1 MAKDWRT
8 LKLEV
13 LAETTQFVKG
23 MDKANAT
30 TKSFG
35 DKIGDFAKKAGI
47 ALAAVGAAA
56 GAMAIKIG
64 KDAIAAAS
72 DLAETTS
79 KVNVIF
85 GDTAKTIEAFGAQAA
100 ASLGQT
106 RTQAMNAAA
115 TFGIFG
121 KSAGLAG
128 EELGQFSTE
137 FVQLASDL
145 ASFNNTSVDQAITAL
160 GAALRGESEPIRA
173 YGVLL
178 NDATLKAKALELGIY
193 SGTGTL
199 SAQQKVL
206 AAHKVILEQTR
217 DAQGDFARTAD
228 GMANSQRILTARL
241 EEAKIVLGNAL
252 LPIALQVVNLFND
265 KFLPVIERLASSFGG
280 GNGIIAQVQSFVS
293 TARNALVPVIEAL
306 QSSFN
311 KVSEAVST
319 NRGNLQSFLT
329 LIQTLYSFFVT
340 YFVPILK
347 NQVVAAIQGIGT
359 AFSLVLKVVS
369 PIIGN
374 ISKLITGIINVVDKA
389 IAGIINLANKAIDA
403 INAVLRAYN
412 AIPGLA
418 DIGLI
423 SRIGARAATDSNE
436 VDVSRRPG
444 SQQTAQQA
452 FMTEKGLTAG
462 EFNAFASW
470 AESQGLFPDRT
481 GATVAQLTAAFSKYK
496 KSTAPSTTI
505 PGLSTVTDGA
515 AGTSSAAGTVAKAVE
530 TAANAAKKIVE
541 EIVDLR
547 PSLISVADVVA
558 RERGDIINYG
568 VSAPGAFNVAAARMG
583 EAGITINVSAP
594 SAIDEEGFKRAVVDA
609 LNESANRGTGG
620 AGGLREIAQV
630 L

>member
-64 KDAIAAAS
+64 KEAIAAAS

-128 EELGQFSTE
+128 EELTEFSTE

-178 NDATLKAKALELGIY
+178 NDATLKAKALEMGIY

-228 GMANSQRILTARL
+228 GMANSQRILSARL

-265 KFLPVIERLASSFGG
+265 RFLPVIERLASSFGG
-280 GNGIIAQVQSFVS
+280 ADGVIAQIQSFVN
-293 TARNALVPVIEAL
+293 TARNALAPVIEAL

-359 AFSLVLKVVS
+359 AFSVVIKIIS
-369 PIIGN
+369 PVIGFV
-374 ISKLITGIINVVDKA
+374 S
-389 IAGIINLANKAIDA
+389 DA
-403 INAVLRAYN
+403 INGLLKLLDAAIKRINDVINAYN
-412 AIPGLA
+412 KIPLLPN
-418 DIGLI
+418 IPTI
-423 SRIGARAATDSNE
+423 
-436 VDVSRRPG
+436 
-444 SQQTAQQA
+444 
-452 FMTEKGLTAG
+452 K
-462 EFNAFASW
+462 
-470 AESQGLFPDRT
+470 T
-481 GATVAQLTAAFSKYK
+481 GAAAPIAPNIQLPFGGGTIGGGTKGG
-496 KSTAPSTTI
+496 TTIIPTI
-505 PGLSTVTDGA
+505 PGIGGTTGGA
-515 AGTSSAAGTVAKAVE
+515 GGTTAAAATAASAAD
-530 TAANAAKKIVE
+530 TAAKAAKKVVE

-547 PSLISVADVVA
+547 PSLITVADVVA

-568 VSAPGAFNVAAARMG
+568 VSAAPGAFDVARVRMG
-583 EAGITINVSAP
+583 EAGITINVNAP
-594 SAIDEEGFKRAVVDA
+594 TVIDEEGFSRAVVDA
-609 LNESANRGTGG
+609 LNVATNRGTSGG
-620 AGGLREIAQV
+620 GGIRTQAQI

>member
-1 MAKDWRT
+1 MAGSRT
-8 LKLEV
+8 LKLSI
-13 LAETTQFVKG
+13 LADIDNLKKNLNSA
-23 MDKANAT
+23 DKEIQG
-30 TKSFG
+30 FG
-35 DKIGDFAKKAGI
+35 GKLADFGKKAAI

-64 KDAIAAAS
+64 KEAIAAAS

-85 GDTAKTIEAFGAQAA
+85 GETSKSIEEFGAKAA
-100 ASLGQT
+100 QSLGQT

-145 ASFNNTSVDQAITAL
+145 ASFNNTAVDQAITAL

-178 NDATLKAKALELGIY
+178 NDATLKAKALEMGIY

-228 GMANSQRILTARL
+228 GMANSQRILSARL
-241 EEAKIVLGNAL
+241 EDTKIVLGNAL

-265 KFLPVIERLASSFGG
+265 RFLPVIERLASSFGG
-280 GNGIIAQVQSFVS
+280 GDGVIAQIQSFVN
-293 TARNALVPVIEAL
+293 TARNALAPVIEAL

-340 YFVPILK
+340 YLVPILK
-347 NQVVAAIQGIGT
+347 NQVVSAIQGIGT
-359 AFSLVLKVVS
+359 AFSVAIKAIAPIVGVISSAISGILNIIDTAIRRINDLIRAYNKIPLLPNI
-369 PIIGN
+369 PIIGGDFRYGAQGG
-374 ISKLITGIINVVDKA
+374 SKSETRTITKSVSKTTCPSGKANYQQTLLGGAVVNE
-389 IAGIINLANKAIDA
+389 IFLGCVIDS
-403 INAVLRAYN
+403 
-412 AIPGLA
+412 G
-418 DIGLI
+418 
-423 SRIGARAATDSNE
+423 STTTTTTDS
-436 VDVSRRPG
+436 
-444 SQQTAQQA
+444 
-452 FMTEKGLTAG
+452 
-462 EFNAFASW
+462 
-470 AESQGLFPDRT
+470 
-481 GATVAQLTAAFSKYK
+481 
-496 KSTAPSTTI
+496 STTT
-505 PGLSTVTDGA
+505 STNST
-515 AGTSSAAGTVAKAVE
+515 TSSKTTTKEITSQTKNASAVIKESVA
-530 TAANAAKKIVE
+530 
-541 EIVDLR
+541 DWM
-547 PSLISVADVVA
+547 PSLITVADIVA
-558 RERGDIINYG
+558 RERGDVINYPT
-568 VSAPGAFNVAAARMG
+568 VSAAPGAFDVARVRMG

-620 AGGLREIAQV
+620 GGGLRGTAQV

>member
-1 MAKDWRT
+1 MAGSRT
-8 LKLEV
+8 LKLSI
-13 LAETTQFVKG
+13 LADIDNLKKNLNSA
-23 MDKANAT
+23 DKEIQG
-30 TKSFG
+30 FG
-35 DKIGDFAKKAGI
+35 GKLADFGKKAAI

-64 KDAIAAAS
+64 KEAIAAAS

-85 GDTAKTIEAFGAQAA
+85 GETSKSIEEFGAKAA
-100 ASLGQT
+100 QSLGQT

-128 EELGQFSTE
+128 DELGEFSTE

-178 NDATLKAKALELGIY
+178 NDATLKAKALEMGIY
-193 SGTGTL
+193 AGTGTL

-228 GMANSQRILTARL
+228 GMANSQRILSARL
-241 EEAKIVLGNAL
+241 EEAKIVLGTAL

-265 KFLPVIERLASSFGG
+265 RFLPVIERVAASFGG
-280 GNGIIAQVQSFVS
+280 GEGLIAKIKSFVE
-293 TARNALVPVIEAL
+293 TVRNALNPIVLAL
-306 QSSFN
+306 QNSFD
-311 KVSEAVST
+311 KVSESLST
-319 NRGNLQSFLT
+319 NRGNFQSFLD
-329 LIQTLYSFFVT
+329 LIKTLYSFFVT

-347 NQVVAAIQGIGT
+347 SQVVAAIQGIGT
-359 AFSLVLKVVS
+359 AFSLTFKVIL
-369 PIIGN
+369 PIIGF
-374 ISKLITGIINVVDKA
+374 ISDAIKELLKLVDFVIQRINFLISARNKLSPFKDIPLITTTTA
-389 IAGIINLANKAIDA
+389 APIAPNIQLPFG
-403 INAVLRAYN
+403 
-412 AIPGLA
+412 GGT
-418 DIGLI
+418 IG
-423 SRIGARAATDSNE
+423 G
-436 VDVSRRPG
+436 
-444 SQQTAQQA
+444 
-452 FMTEKGLTAG
+452 
-462 EFNAFASW
+462 
-470 AESQGLFPDRT
+470 
-481 GATVAQLTAAFSKYK
+481 GATGGTTVI
-496 KSTAPSTTI
+496 PTI
-505 PGLSTVTDGA
+505 PGIGGATGGA

-530 TAANAAKKIVE
+530 TAANAAKKVVE

-547 PSLISVADVVA
+547 PSLITVADVVA

-568 VSAPGAFNVAAARMG
+568 VSAAPGAFNVAAARMG
-583 EAGITINVSAP
+583 EAGITINVNAP
-594 SAIDEEGFKRAVVDA
+594 SVIDQEGFSRAMVDA
-609 LNESANRGTGG
+609 LNVATNRGTGG
-620 AGGLREIAQV
+620 GGGIRTQAQV

>member
-13 LAETTQFVKG
+13 LAETAQFVKG

-35 DKIGDFAKKAGI
+35 DKIGDFAKKAGV

-64 KDAIAAAS
+64 KEAVQAAS

-85 GDTAKTIEAFGAQAA
+85 GDTAKNIEEFGAQAA

-128 EELGQFSTE
+128 DELTQFSTE

-145 ASFNNTSVDQAITAL
+145 ASFNNTTVDQAITAL

-178 NDATLKAKALELGIY
+178 NDATLKAKALEMGIY

-241 EEAKIVLGNAL
+241 EEAKIVLGTAL
-252 LPIALQVVNLFND
+252 LPIALEVIKIFND
-265 KFLPVIERLASSFGG
+265 RFLPVIERVAESFGG
-280 GNGIIAQVQSFVS
+280 SNGVIARVKEFVTETRTQLAPILS
-293 TARNALVPVIEAL
+293 AL
-306 QSSFN
+306 QDSWN
-311 KVSEAVST
+311 KVSQALDNNS
-319 NRGNLQSFLT
+319 NNIRSFLE
-329 LIQTLYSFFVT
+329 LIKTLYSFFVT

-347 NQVVAAIQGIGT
+347 NQLINAIQGIGT
-359 AFSLVLKVVS
+359 AFGVVINIISPIVGVISSAINGLLKLIDAAIQRINALIAAYNRIAFLPNIPLITTGTGTKTGGGGKSETRTITKSVAKSTCPSGKANYQQTLIDGRVVNQIFIGCVVGGGTTTTTTDLTGGTTTTTGGTTTTTSTTTTKTVDSATKTASDVLKESV
-369 PIIGN
+369 
-374 ISKLITGIINVVDKA
+374 
-389 IAGIINLANKAIDA
+389 IDW
-403 INAVLRAYN
+403 
-412 AIPGLA
+412 
-418 DIGLI
+418 
-423 SRIGARAATDSNE
+423 
-436 VDVSRRPG
+436 
-444 SQQTAQQA
+444 
-452 FMTEKGLTAG
+452 M
-462 EFNAFASW
+462 
-470 AESQGLFPDRT
+470 
-481 GATVAQLTAAFSKYK
+481 
-496 KSTAPSTTI
+496 
-505 PGLSTVTDGA
+505 
-515 AGTSSAAGTVAKAVE
+515 
-530 TAANAAKKIVE
+530 
-541 EIVDLR
+541 

-558 RERGDIINYG
+558 RERGDKINYAITPST
-568 VSAPGAFNVAAARMG
+568 SALSVAEFRAA
-583 EAGITINVSAP
+583 EAGITINVNAP
-594 SAIDEEGFKRAVVDA
+594 SVIDQEGFSRAVVDA
-609 LNESANRGTGG
+609 LNQSANRGTGG
-620 AGGLREIAQV
+620 GGGIRTSAAIL
-630 L
+630 

>member
-1 MAKDWRT
+1 VAKDWRT

-35 DKIGDFAKKAGI
+35 DKVGDFAKKAGV

-64 KDAIAAAS
+64 KEAIAAAS

-85 GDTAKTIEAFGAQAA
+85 GETAKNIEEFGAKAA

-128 EELGQFSTE
+128 EELTEFSTE

-178 NDATLKAKALELGIY
+178 NDATLKAKALEMGIY

-241 EEAKIVLGNAL
+241 EEAKIVLGTAL

-265 KFLPVIERLASSFGG
+265 RFLPVIERVAASFGG
-280 GNGIIAQVQSFVS
+280 GEGLIAKVKAFVES
-293 TARNALVPVIEAL
+293 ARNTLNPILIAL
-306 QSSFN
+306 QDSFS
-311 KVSEAVST
+311 KVSEAVET
-319 NRGNLQSFLT
+319 NRGNIASLLE
-329 LIQTLYSFFVT
+329 LVKTLYQFFVT

-347 NQVVAAIQGIGT
+347 NQVVSAIQGIGT
-359 AFSLVLKVVS
+359 AFSVVIKIVS
-369 PIIGN
+369 PVIGFV
-374 ISKLITGIINVVDKA
+374 S
-389 IAGIINLANKAIDA
+389 DA
-403 INAVLRAYN
+403 INGLLKLIDAAIQRINSLINAYN
-412 AIPGLA
+412 KISFLPNLPTISTGGAAPISPNIQLPFGGGS
-418 DIGLI
+418 IG
-423 SRIGARAATDSNE
+423 G
-436 VDVSRRPG
+436 G
-444 SQQTAQQA
+444 
-452 FMTEKGLTAG
+452 
-462 EFNAFASW
+462 
-470 AESQGLFPDRT
+470 
-481 GATVAQLTAAFSKYK
+481 GATGGAAGIL
-496 KSTAPSTTI
+496 PTI
-505 PGLSTVTDGA
+505 PGIGGTSGGA

-530 TAANAAKKIVE
+530 TAANAAKKVVE
-541 EIVDLR
+541 EIVDMR

-568 VSAPGAFNVAAARMG
+568 VSAAPGAFDVARVRMG
-583 EAGITINVSAP
+583 EAGITINVNAP
-594 SAIDEEGFKRAVVDA
+594 TVIDEEGFSRAVVDA
-609 LNESANRGTGG
+609 LNVATNRGTSGG
-620 AGGLREIAQV
+620 GGIRTQAQI

>member
-1 MAKDWRT
+1 MAQDWRT

-13 LAETTQFVKG
+13 LAETKQFLKG
-23 MDKANAT
+23 MNDANKQT
-30 TKSFG
+30 QTFG
-35 DKIGDFAKKAGI
+35 DKLGDFAKKAGV

-64 KDAIAAAS
+64 KEAVQAAS

-85 GDTAKTIEAFGAQAA
+85 GDTAKNIEEFGAQAA

-128 EELGQFSTE
+128 EELTDFSTE

-178 NDATLKAKALELGIY
+178 NDATLKAKALEMGIY

-206 AAHKVILEQTR
+206 AAHRVILDQTR

-241 EEAKIVLGNAL
+241 EEAKIVLGTAL
-252 LPIALQVVNLFND
+252 LPIVLQVVQVFND
-265 KFLPVIERLASSFGG
+265 RFLPVIEKVAASFGG
-280 GNGIIAQVQSFVS
+280 SGGVIAQVKDFVTQAR
-293 TARNALVPVIEAL
+293 TALAPILTAL
-306 QSSFN
+306 QDAWG
-311 KVSEAVST
+311 KVSEAVTT
-319 NRGNLQSFLT
+319 NSGNIKSFLQ

-347 NQVVAAIQGIGT
+347 GQVVAAIQGIGT
-359 AFSLVLKVVS
+359 AFSVVIKIIS
-369 PIIGN
+369 PVIGF
-374 ISKLITGIINVVDKA
+374 IS
-389 IAGIINLANKAIDA
+389 DA
-403 INAVLRAYN
+403 INGLLKLIDFAIQRINALINAYN
-412 AIPGLA
+412 RIPVLPN
-418 DIGLI
+418 LPTI
-423 SRIGARAATDSNE
+423 SSGAATPIAPNIQLPFGGGS
-436 VDVSRRPG
+436 VGGASRG
-444 SQQTAQQA
+444 
-452 FMTEKGLTAG
+452 G
-462 EFNAFASW
+462 ASVIPTLPSVGG
-470 AESQGLFPDRT
+470 ASAAA
-481 GATVAQLTAAFSKYK
+481 GATTAAAA
-496 KSTAPSTTI
+496 STA
-505 PGLSTVTDGA
+505 A
-515 AGTSSAAGTVAKAVE
+515 AAAT
-530 TAANAAKKIVE
+530 TAATAAKKVVE
-541 EIVDLR
+541 EIVDMR
-547 PSLISVADVVA
+547 PSLMTVADVVA
-558 RERGDIINYG
+558 RERGDVINYG
-568 VSAPGAFNVAAARMG
+568 VSASNRSLSVAEFRAA
-583 EAGITINVSAP
+583 EAGITINVNAP
-594 SAIDEEGFKRAVVDA
+594 SVIDEEGFSRAVVDA
-609 LNESANRGTGG
+609 LNKTQARTGG
-620 AGGLREIAQV
+620 GGGQLV

>member
-13 LAETTQFVKG
+13 LAETGQFVKG
-23 MDKANAT
+23 MNKANDE

-35 DKIGDFAKKAGI
+35 EKIKDFAKNAGI

-64 KDAIAAAS
+64 KEAIAAAS

-85 GDTAKTIEAFGAQAA
+85 GETSKSIEEFGAKAA

-128 EELGQFSTE
+128 EELSDFSTE

-178 NDATLKAKALELGIY
+178 NDATLKAKALEMGIY
-193 SGTGTL
+193 AGTGTL

-228 GMANSQRILTARL
+228 GMANSQRILSARL
-241 EEAKIVLGNAL
+241 EEAKIVLGTAL

-265 KFLPVIERLASSFGG
+265 RFLPVIERVAASFGG
-280 GNGIIAQVQSFVS
+280 AEGVIAKIKVLVEQV
-293 TARNALVPVIEAL
+293 RNQLEPVIESL
-306 QSSFN
+306 RNSFSRMN
-311 KVSEAVST
+311 EAVVA
-319 NRGNLQSFLT
+319 NKENLNDFYEMVKT
-329 LIQTLYSFFVT
+329 LWYFFNT
-340 YFVPILK
+340 YLVPIIRYKLTEAIEGMAMAFSIVMKVIGPVVGFVSDAINKLLK
-347 NQVVAAIQGIGT
+347 LIDAAIQRINSLINAYNKISFLPNLPTISTGGAAPIAPNIQLPFGGGTIGGGTTGGATTFPTIPGIGT
-359 AFSLVLKVVS
+359 V
-369 PIIGN
+369 
-374 ISKLITGIINVVDKA
+374 TGG
-389 IAGIINLANKAIDA
+389 AGGTTAA
-403 INAVLRAYN
+403 
-412 AIPGLA
+412 
-418 DIGLI
+418 
-423 SRIGARAATDSNE
+423 AAT
-436 VDVSRRPG
+436 
-444 SQQTAQQA
+444 A
-452 FMTEKGLTAG
+452 
-462 EFNAFASW
+462 AS
-470 AESQGLFPDRT
+470 AAD
-481 GATVAQLTAAFSKYK
+481 TAAK
-496 KSTAPSTTI
+496 
-505 PGLSTVTDGA
+505 
-515 AGTSSAAGTVAKAVE
+515 
-530 TAANAAKKIVE
+530 AAKKVVE

-547 PSLISVADVVA
+547 PSLFAVADVVA

-568 VSAPGAFNVAAARMG
+568 VSAAPGAFNVAAARMG
-583 EAGITINVSAP
+583 EAGITINVNAP
-594 SAIDEEGFKRAVVDA
+594 SVIDQEGFSRAMVDA
-609 LNESANRGTGG
+609 LNTATNRGTGG
-620 AGGLREIAQV
+620 GGGIRTQAQI

>member
-1 MAKDWRT
+1 MAQDWRT

-13 LAETTQFVKG
+13 LAETKQFLKG
-23 MDKANAT
+23 MNDANKQT
-30 TKSFG
+30 QTFG
-35 DKIGDFAKKAGI
+35 DKLGDFAKKAGV

-64 KDAIAAAS
+64 KEAVQAAS

-85 GDTAKTIEAFGAQAA
+85 GDTARNIEEFGAKAA

-128 EELGQFSTE
+128 EDLTRFSTE

-178 NDATLKAKALELGIY
+178 NDATLKAKALEMGIY

-206 AAHKVILEQTR
+206 AAHRVILDQTR

-241 EEAKIVLGNAL
+241 EEAKIVLGTAL
-252 LPIALQVVNLFND
+252 LPIALEVIKVFNER
-265 KFLPVIERLASSFGG
+265 FLPVIERVAASFGG
-280 GNGIIAQVQSFVS
+280 ETGFV
-293 TARNALVPVIEAL
+293 ARIKETVANIREGLAPVLTAL
-306 QSSFN
+306 QSAFNNVSGAIKTNEGNFKSFF
-311 KVSEAVST
+311 E
-319 NRGNLQSFLT
+319 
-329 LIQTLYSFFVT
+329 LIKTIWQFFVT
-340 YFVPILK
+340 YFVPVLK
-347 NQVVAAIQGIGT
+347 NQVVSAIQGVGT
-359 AFSLVLKVVS
+359 AFSLVIKVISPVVGFVS
-369 PIIGN
+369 
-374 ISKLITGIINVVDKA
+374 
-389 IAGIINLANKAIDA
+389 DA
-403 INAVLRAYN
+403 INGLLKLLDAAIQRINAVITAYN
-412 AIPGLA
+412 KIPLLPNIPTIPTSKAPSIAPRVELPFGGGTIGGGSTGGGVIPTLPGLGGTTGVA
-418 DIGLI
+418 
-423 SRIGARAATDSNE
+423 GATTAAAASTAAAAAT
-436 VDVSRRPG
+436 
-444 SQQTAQQA
+444 
-452 FMTEKGLTAG
+452 
-462 EFNAFASW
+462 
-470 AESQGLFPDRT
+470 
-481 GATVAQLTAAFSKYK
+481 TAA
-496 KSTAPSTTI
+496 A
-505 PGLSTVTDGA
+505 
-515 AGTSSAAGTVAKAVE
+515 
-530 TAANAAKKIVE
+530 AAKKVVE
-541 EIVDLR
+541 EIVDMR
-547 PSLISVADVVA
+547 PQLMTVADVVA
-558 RERGDIINYG
+558 RERGDVINYG
-568 VSAPGAFNVAAARMG
+568 VSASDRALSAAEFRMR
-583 EAGITINVSAP
+583 ENAITVVVQAP

-620 AGGLREIAQV
+620 GGGLRATAQV

>member
-30 TKSFG
+30 TKTFG

-64 KDAIAAAS
+64 KEAVQAAS

-85 GDTAKTIEAFGAQAA
+85 GDTAKNIEAFGAQAA

-128 EELGQFSTE
+128 DELTSFSTE

-178 NDATLKAKALELGIY
+178 NDATLKAKALEMGIY

-206 AAHKVILEQTR
+206 AAHRVILEQTR

-228 GMANSQRILTARL
+228 GMANSQRILSARL
-241 EEAKIVLGNAL
+241 EEAKIVLGTAL
-252 LPIALQVVNLFND
+252 LPIVLQVVQVFND
-265 KFLPVIERLASSFGG
+265 RFLPVIERVAASFGG
-280 GNGIIAQVQSFVS
+280 ETGFVAQIKETIANLRQGL
-293 TARNALVPVIEAL
+293 APVLNAL
-306 QSSFN
+306 QSAFDN
-311 KVSEAVST
+311 VSGAIKT
-319 NRGNLQSFLT
+319 NQGNFQSFFE
-329 LIQTLYSFFVT
+329 LIKTMWQFFNT

-359 AFSLVLKVVS
+359 AFSVVIKVIAPVV
-369 PIIGN
+369 GF
-374 ISKLITGIINVVDKA
+374 IS
-389 IAGIINLANKAIDA
+389 DA
-403 INAVLRAYN
+403 INGLLRLLDAAIQRINAVINAYN
-412 AIPGLA
+412 KIPLLPNIPTIKTGGGVTPSAPNIQLPFGGGSVGGATGGTTLPTLPGL
-418 DIGLI
+418 G
-423 SRIGARAATDSNE
+423 G
-436 VDVSRRPG
+436 
-444 SQQTAQQA
+444 
-452 FMTEKGLTAG
+452 
-462 EFNAFASW
+462 
-470 AESQGLFPDRT
+470 
-481 GATVAQLTAAFSKYK
+481 
-496 KSTAPSTTI
+496 TT
-505 PGLSTVTDGA
+505 GA
-515 AGTSSAAGTVAKAVE
+515 AGAT
-530 TAANAAKKIVE
+530 TAAASTAAAAATTAAAAAKKVAE
-541 EIVDLR
+541 KIVDLT
-547 PSLISVADVVA
+547 PSFISVADVVA
-558 RERGDIINYG
+558 RERGDVINYPT
-568 VSAPGAFNVAAARMG
+568 VTASPSAFDVARVRMG
-583 EAGITINVSAP
+583 EAGITINVNAP
-594 SAIDEEGFKRAVVDA
+594 SAIDEEGFTRAVVDA
-609 LNESANRGTGG
+609 LNQTQARTGG
-620 AGGLREIAQV
+620 GGSQLV

>member
-1 MAKDWRT
+1 MAQDART

-13 LAETTQFVKG
+13 LAETKQFIKG
-23 MDKANAT
+23 MNDANKQ
-30 TKSFG
+30 TKTFG

-85 GDTAKTIEAFGAQAA
+85 GETSKSIEEFGAKAA
-100 ASLGQT
+100 QSLGQT

-128 EELGQFSTE
+128 DELGEFSTE

-178 NDATLKAKALELGIY
+178 NDATLKAKALEMGIY

-228 GMANSQRILTARL
+228 GMANSQRILSARL
-241 EEAKIVLGNAL
+241 EEAKIVLGTAL

-265 KFLPVIERLASSFGG
+265 RFLPVIERVAASFGG
-280 GNGIIAQVQSFVS
+280 GEGLIAKIKSFVE
-293 TARNALVPVIEAL
+293 TVRNALNPIVLAL
-306 QSSFN
+306 QDSFN

-319 NRGNLQSFLT
+319 NRGNFQSFLD
-329 LIQTLYSFFVT
+329 LIKTLYSFFVT

-359 AFSLVLKVVS
+359 AFSVVIKIIS
-369 PIIGN
+369 PVIGFV
-374 ISKLITGIINVVDKA
+374 S
-389 IAGIINLANKAIDA
+389 DA
-403 INAVLRAYN
+403 INALLKLIDAAIQRINSLINAYN
-412 AIPGLA
+412 KISFLPNLPTISTGGAAPIAPNIQLPFGGGT
-418 DIGLI
+418 IG
-423 SRIGARAATDSNE
+423 G
-436 VDVSRRPG
+436 
-444 SQQTAQQA
+444 
-452 FMTEKGLTAG
+452 
-462 EFNAFASW
+462 
-470 AESQGLFPDRT
+470 
-481 GATVAQLTAAFSKYK
+481 GATGGTTVI
-496 KSTAPSTTI
+496 PTI
-505 PGLSTVTDGA
+505 PGIGGTTGGA
-515 AGTSSAAGTVAKAVE
+515 GGTTAAAATAASAAD
-530 TAANAAKKIVE
+530 TAAKAAKKVVE
-541 EIVDLR
+541 EIVDMR

-568 VSAPGAFNVAAARMG
+568 VSAAPGAFDVARVRMG
-583 EAGITINVSAP
+583 EAGITINVNAP
-594 SAIDEEGFKRAVVDA
+594 TVIDEEGFSRAVVDA
-609 LNESANRGTGG
+609 LNVATNRGTSGG
-620 AGGLREIAQV
+620 GGIRTQAQI

>member
-23 MDKANAT
+23 MDKANAQ

-64 KDAIAAAS
+64 KEAVQAAS

-85 GDTAKTIEAFGAQAA
+85 GDTAKNIEEFGAQAA

-128 EELGQFSTE
+128 DELTQFSTE

-178 NDATLKAKALELGIY
+178 NDATLKAKALEMGIY

-206 AAHKVILEQTR
+206 AAHRVILEQTR

-241 EEAKIVLGNAL
+241 EEAKIVLGTAL
-252 LPIALQVVNLFND
+252 LPIVLQVVQVFND
-265 KFLPVIERLASSFGG
+265 RFLPVIERVAASFGG
-280 GNGIIAQVQSFVS
+280 SGGVIAQVKDFVTQAR
-293 TARNALVPVIEAL
+293 TALAPILTAL
-306 QSSFN
+306 QDAWA
-311 KVSEAVST
+311 KVSEAVTT
-319 NRGNLQSFLT
+319 NSGNIKSFLE
-329 LIQTLYSFFVT
+329 LIKTLYSFFVT

-347 NQVVAAIQGIGT
+347 GQLVAAIQGIGT
-359 AFSLVLKVVS
+359 AFSVVIKIIS
-369 PIIGN
+369 PVIGF
-374 ISKLITGIINVVDKA
+374 IT
-389 IAGIINLANKAIDA
+389 DA
-403 INAVLRAYN
+403 INGLLKLIDFAIQRINSLINAYN
-412 AIPGLA
+412 RIPVLPN
-418 DIGLI
+418 LPTI
-423 SRIGARAATDSNE
+423 SSGAATPIAPNIQL
-436 VDVSRRPG
+436 PFGGG
-444 SQQTAQQA
+444 SVGGSTR
-452 FMTEKGLTAG
+452 GG
-462 EFNAFASW
+462 ASVIPSLPSVGG
-470 AESQGLFPDRT
+470 ASAAA
-481 GATVAQLTAAFSKYK
+481 GATTAAAA
-496 KSTAPSTTI
+496 STA
-505 PGLSTVTDGA
+505 A
-515 AGTSSAAGTVAKAVE
+515 AAAT
-530 TAANAAKKIVE
+530 TAATAAKKVVE
-541 EIVDLR
+541 EIVDMR
-547 PSLISVADVVA
+547 PSLMTVADVVA
-558 RERGDIINYG
+558 RERGDVINYG
-568 VSAPGAFNVAAARMG
+568 VSASNRSLSVAEFRAA
-583 EAGITINVSAP
+583 EAGITINVNAP
-594 SAIDEEGFKRAVVDA
+594 SVIDQEGFSRAIVDA
-609 LNESANRGTGG
+609 LNQSANRGTGG
-620 AGGLREIAQV
+620 GGGIRTQAQI

>member
-13 LAETTQFVKG
+13 LAETAQFVKG

-35 DKIGDFAKKAGI
+35 DKIGDFAKKAAL

-64 KDAIAAAS
+64 KEAIAAAS

-85 GDTAKTIEAFGAQAA
+85 GETSKSIEEFGAKAA
-100 ASLGQT
+100 QSLGQT

-128 EELGQFSTE
+128 DELGQFSTE

-178 NDATLKAKALELGIY
+178 NDATLKAKALEMGIY

-241 EEAKIVLGNAL
+241 EEAKIVLGTAL
-252 LPIALQVVNLFND
+252 LPIALQVIQVFND
-265 KFLPVIERLASSFGG
+265 RFLPVIERVAASFGG
-280 GNGIIAQVQSFVS
+280 SNGVVAQVKEFVAQAR
-293 TARNALVPVIEAL
+293 TALAPILIAL
-306 QSSFN
+306 QDAWG
-311 KVSEAVST
+311 KVSEAVSI
-319 NRGNLQSFLT
+319 NSGNIRSFLE
-329 LIQTLYSFFVT
+329 LIKTLYSFFVT

-347 NQVVAAIQGIGT
+347 NQLVNAIQGIGT
-359 AFSLVLKVVS
+359 AFSVVIKIIS
-369 PIIGN
+369 PIIGF
-374 ISKLITGIINVVDKA
+374 IS
-389 IAGIINLANKAIDA
+389 DA
-403 INAVLRAYN
+403 INGLLKLIDFAIQRINSLIKAYN
-412 AIPGLA
+412 SIPL
-418 DIGLI
+418 LPNLPTI
-423 SRIGARAATDSNE
+423 S
-436 VDVSRRPG
+436 
-444 SQQTAQQA
+444 
-452 FMTEKGLTAG
+452 
-462 EFNAFASW
+462 
-470 AESQGLFPDRT
+470 T
-481 GATVAQLTAAFSKYK
+481 GAAAPI
-496 KSTAPSTTI
+496 APSIQMPFGGGSVTGGTTGAGVI
-505 PGLSTVTDGA
+505 PTLPSLGGATGA
-515 AGTSSAAGTVAKAVE
+515 AGATTAAAASTAASAAN
-530 TAANAAKKIVE
+530 TAAAAAKKVVD

-547 PSLISVADVVA
+547 PSLITVADVVA
-558 RERGDIINYG
+558 RERGDIINRG
-568 VSAPGAFNVAAARMG
+568 VTASSAALSVAEFRAA
-583 EAGITINVSAP
+583 EAGITINVNAP
-594 SAIDEEGFKRAVVDA
+594 SVIDQEGFSRAVVDA
-609 LNESANRGTGG
+609 LNQSANRGTGG
-620 AGGLREIAQV
+620 GGGIRTSAAIL
-630 L
+630 

>member
-35 DKIGDFAKKAGI
+35 DKVGDFAKKAGV

-64 KDAIAAAS
+64 KEAIAAAS

-85 GDTAKTIEAFGAQAA
+85 GETAASIEEFGAKAA

-128 EELGQFSTE
+128 EELTEFSTE

-178 NDATLKAKALELGIY
+178 NDATLKAKALEMGIY

-241 EEAKIVLGNAL
+241 EEAKIVLGTAL

-265 KFLPVIERLASSFGG
+265 RFLPVIERVAASFGG
-280 GNGIIAQVQSFVS
+280 GEGLIAKVKVFVES
-293 TARNALVPVIEAL
+293 ARNTLNPILVAL
-306 QSSFN
+306 QDSFS
-311 KVSEAVST
+311 KVSEAVET
-319 NRGNLQSFLT
+319 NRGNIASLLE
-329 LIQTLYSFFVT
+329 LVKTLYQFFVT

-347 NQVVAAIQGIGT
+347 NQVVSAIQGIGT
-359 AFSLVLKVVS
+359 AFSVVIKIVS
-369 PIIGN
+369 PVIGFV
-374 ISKLITGIINVVDKA
+374 S
-389 IAGIINLANKAIDA
+389 DA
-403 INAVLRAYN
+403 INGLLKLIDAAIQRINSLINAYN
-412 AIPGLA
+412 KISFLPNLPTISTGGAAPISPNIQLPFGGGS
-418 DIGLI
+418 IG
-423 SRIGARAATDSNE
+423 G
-436 VDVSRRPG
+436 G
-444 SQQTAQQA
+444 
-452 FMTEKGLTAG
+452 
-462 EFNAFASW
+462 
-470 AESQGLFPDRT
+470 
-481 GATVAQLTAAFSKYK
+481 GATGGATGIL
-496 KSTAPSTTI
+496 PTI
-505 PGLSTVTDGA
+505 PGIGGTSGGA

-530 TAANAAKKIVE
+530 TAANAAKKVVE
-541 EIVDLR
+541 EIVDMR

-568 VSAPGAFNVAAARMG
+568 VSAAPGAFDVARVRMG
-583 EAGITINVSAP
+583 EAGITINVNAP
-594 SAIDEEGFKRAVVDA
+594 TVIDEEGFSRAVVDA
-609 LNESANRGTGG
+609 LNVATNRGTSGG
-620 AGGLREIAQV
+620 GGIRTQAQI

>member
-23 MDKANAT
+23 MDKANDT

-35 DKIGDFAKKAGI
+35 DKIGDFAKKAGL

-64 KDAIAAAS
+64 KEAIAAAS

-85 GDTAKTIEAFGAQAA
+85 GETSKSIEEFGAKAA

-128 EELGQFSTE
+128 EELTEFSTE

-178 NDATLKAKALELGIY
+178 NDATLKAKALEMGIY

-228 GMANSQRILTARL
+228 GMANSQRILSARL
-241 EEAKIVLGNAL
+241 EEAKIVLGTAL

-265 KFLPVIERLASSFGG
+265 RFLPVIERVAASFGG
-280 GNGIIAQVQSFVS
+280 GEGLIAKIKSFVE
-293 TARNALVPVIEAL
+293 TVRNALNPIVLAL
-306 QSSFN
+306 QNSFD
-311 KVSEAVST
+311 KVSESLST
-319 NRGNLQSFLT
+319 NRGNFQSFLD
-329 LIQTLYSFFVT
+329 LIKTLYSFFVT

-347 NQVVAAIQGIGT
+347 SQVVAAIQGIGT
-359 AFSLVLKVVS
+359 AFSLAIK
-369 PIIGN
+369 IIAPVIGF
-374 ISKLITGIINVVDKA
+374 IS
-389 IAGIINLANKAIDA
+389 DA
-403 INAVLRAYN
+403 INGLLKLIDA
-412 AIPGLA
+412 AIQ
-418 DIGLI
+418 
-423 SRIGARAATDSNE
+423 RIN
-436 VDVSRRPG
+436 
-444 SQQTAQQA
+444 
-452 FMTEKGLTAG
+452 
-462 EFNAFASW
+462 
-470 AESQGLFPDRT
+470 
-481 GATVAQLTAAFSKYK
+481 
-496 KSTAPSTTI
+496 
-505 PGLSTVTDGA
+505 
-515 AGTSSAAGTVAKAVE
+515 
-530 TAANAAKKIVE
+530 
-541 EIVDLR
+541 
-547 PSLISVADVVA
+547 SLISAYNKISLFKDIPLISTCLLYTSDAAD
-558 RERGDIINYG
+558 E
-568 VSAPGAFNVAAARMG
+568 
-583 EAGITINVSAP
+583 
-594 SAIDEEGFKRAVVDA
+594 
-609 LNESANRGTGG
+609 
-620 AGGLREIAQV
+620 
-630 L
+630 

>member
-35 DKIGDFAKKAGI
+35 DKVGDFAKKAGV

-64 KDAIAAAS
+64 KEAIAAAS

-85 GDTAKTIEAFGAQAA
+85 GETAKNIEEFGAKAA

-128 EELGQFSTE
+128 EELTEFSTE

-178 NDATLKAKALELGIY
+178 NDATLKAKALEMGIY

-241 EEAKIVLGNAL
+241 EEAKIVLGTAL

-265 KFLPVIERLASSFGG
+265 RFLPVIERVAASFGG
-280 GNGIIAQVQSFVS
+280 GEGLIAKVKVFVES
-293 TARNALVPVIEAL
+293 ARNTLNPILVAL
-306 QSSFN
+306 QDSFS
-311 KVSEAVST
+311 KVSEAVET
-319 NRGNLQSFLT
+319 NRGNIASLLE
-329 LIQTLYSFFVT
+329 LVKTLYQFFVT

-347 NQVVAAIQGIGT
+347 NQVVSAIQGIGT
-359 AFSLVLKVVS
+359 AFSVVIKIVS
-369 PIIGN
+369 PVIGFV
-374 ISKLITGIINVVDKA
+374 S
-389 IAGIINLANKAIDA
+389 DA
-403 INAVLRAYN
+403 INGLLKLIDAAIQRINSLINAYN
-412 AIPGLA
+412 KISFLPNLPTISTGGAAPISPNIQLPFGGGS
-418 DIGLI
+418 IG
-423 SRIGARAATDSNE
+423 G
-436 VDVSRRPG
+436 G
-444 SQQTAQQA
+444 
-452 FMTEKGLTAG
+452 
-462 EFNAFASW
+462 
-470 AESQGLFPDRT
+470 
-481 GATVAQLTAAFSKYK
+481 GATGGAAGIL
-496 KSTAPSTTI
+496 PTI
-505 PGLSTVTDGA
+505 PGIGGTSGGA

-530 TAANAAKKIVE
+530 TAANAAKKVVE
-541 EIVDLR
+541 EIVDMR

-568 VSAPGAFNVAAARMG
+568 VSAAPGAFDVARVRMG
-583 EAGITINVSAP
+583 EAGITINVNAP
-594 SAIDEEGFKRAVVDA
+594 TVIDEEGFSRAVVDA
-609 LNESANRGTGG
+609 LNVATNRGTSGG
-620 AGGLREIAQV
+620 GGIRTQAQI

>member
-23 MDKANAT
+23 MDKANAQ

-64 KDAIAAAS
+64 KEAVQAAS

-85 GDTAKTIEAFGAQAA
+85 GDTAKNIEEFGAQAA

-128 EELGQFSTE
+128 DELTQFSTE

-178 NDATLKAKALELGIY
+178 NDATLKAKALEMGIY

-206 AAHKVILEQTR
+206 AAHRVILEQTR

-241 EEAKIVLGNAL
+241 EEAKIVLGTAL
-252 LPIALQVVNLFND
+252 LPIALEVIKVFNER
-265 KFLPVIERLASSFGG
+265 FLPVIERVAASFGG
-280 GNGIIAQVQSFVS
+280 
-293 TARNALVPVIEAL
+293 
-306 QSSFN
+306 SS
-311 KVSEAVST
+311 
-319 NRGNLQSFLT
+319 G
-329 LIQTLYSFFVT
+329 LIQKVKDFIDLARTQLAPILETIQVAYNRISKAVNDNRDDISKFYNLIVTLVKFFND
-340 YFVPILK
+340 YFVPVLSYK
-347 NQVVAAIQGIGT
+347 VRDAIEGIGI
-359 AFSLVLKVVS
+359 AFSLVIK
-369 PIIGN
+369 IIGPVVGF
-374 ISKLITGIINVVDKA
+374 IS
-389 IAGIINLANKAIDA
+389 DA
-403 INAVLRAYN
+403 INGLIKLIDAAIQRLNSLINRYN
-412 AIPGLA
+412 AIPL
-418 DIGLI
+418 LPNFPTI
-423 SRIGARAATDSNE
+423 SSVGGSTPIAPNIQLPFGGGSVGGSTRGGASVIPSLPSVGGASAAAGATTAAAASTAAAAAT
-436 VDVSRRPG
+436 
-444 SQQTAQQA
+444 
-452 FMTEKGLTAG
+452 
-462 EFNAFASW
+462 
-470 AESQGLFPDRT
+470 
-481 GATVAQLTAAFSKYK
+481 TAA
-496 KSTAPSTTI
+496 T
-505 PGLSTVTDGA
+505 
-515 AGTSSAAGTVAKAVE
+515 
-530 TAANAAKKIVE
+530 AAKKVVE
-541 EIVDLR
+541 EIVDMR
-547 PSLISVADVVA
+547 PSLMTVADVVA
-558 RERGDIINYG
+558 RERGDVINYG
-568 VSAPGAFNVAAARMG
+568 VSASNRSLSVAEFRAA
-583 EAGITINVSAP
+583 ETGITINVNAP
-594 SAIDEEGFKRAVVDA
+594 SVIDQEGFSRAIVDA
-609 LNESANRGTGG
+609 LNQSANRGTGG
-620 AGGLREIAQV
+620 GGGIRTQAQI